1 MKFARL
7 VLMLAAFAVAA
18 AVCVEALA
26 QEPVPEPEKKQ
37 EGENGQEKKE
47 DGEEKENGEN
57 GEKKKQEEDNSQLSC
72 KDGAYII
79 GRIDVDK
86 FEIETD
92 YGKLVVPRDQ
102 VIKIRIGK
110 NADKDLKKKITDLIA
125 KLGHE
130 EFKERE
136 DATKD
141 LGALGGAALEELR
154 EAAKSD
160 DVEVKTRAEKLV
172 KEIEQAMSPE
182 DEEVIDDDE
191 IVAVKF
197 TIRGTLLVEKF
208 KIATR
213 YGILELP
220 KKDIKTVLV
229 STPSGVTKTVVVAG
243 SSHTGTESMKDSGI
257 DVKKGDKIVISASGT
272 VFIRNWGI
280 NVSPE
285 GDPSYGTH
293 YSGIPAGAL
302 MGRIGPSGK
311 LFKVGTS
318 YTGTADCDGKLYL
331 GIAVRNRYSNTGEFR
346 CKVQL
351 DRK

>member
-1 MKFARL
+1 MKFVRL
-7 VLMLAAFAVAA
+7 ALMLAALAVTAV
-18 AVCVEALA
+18 VCVEALA

-37 EGENGQEKKE
+37 EGENGEAKKDDGEKKE
-47 DGEEKENGEN
+47 DGE
-57 GEKKKQEEDNSQLSC
+57 KKKEEDDNSQLSC
-72 KDGAYII
+72 KDGAFII
-79 GRIDVDK
+79 GRIDIDK

-136 DATKD
+136 DATKE
-141 LGALGGAALEELR
+141 LGALGGVALEELR

-172 KEIEQAMSPE
+172 KEIEQTLSPE

-197 TIRGTLLVEKF
+197 TIRGTLLVDKF

-213 YGILELP
+213 YGMLELP
-220 KKDIKTVLV
+220 KKDIKAVLV

-243 SSHTGTESMKDSGI
+243 ASHTGESMKDTGI
-257 DVKKGDKIVISASGT
+257 DVKKGDKIVISATGT
-272 VFIRNWGI
+272 VYIRNWGV

-302 MGRIGPSGK
+302 MGKIGASGR
-311 LFKVGTS
+311 LFKV
-318 YTGTADCDGKLYL
+318 YL
-331 GIAVRNRYSNTGEFR
+331 GIGVRNRYSNTGEFQ
-346 CKVQL
+346 CKVQI